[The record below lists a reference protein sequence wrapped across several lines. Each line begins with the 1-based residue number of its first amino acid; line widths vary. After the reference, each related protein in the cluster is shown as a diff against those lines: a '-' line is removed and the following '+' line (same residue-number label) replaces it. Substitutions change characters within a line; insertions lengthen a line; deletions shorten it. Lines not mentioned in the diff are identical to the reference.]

1 MRRTLSWLV
10 AGAIVAGLGGASMAS
25 STDSFIPVQD
35 PPELTIGNL
44 NQHFGVGSTGESV
57 DRILPS
63 ASEATIRDGFTG
75 GDNAANEI
83 TTGLSYDYDLTDT
96 EETTRV
102 APNATVDS
110 APYYRQQVTVS
121 TNGPTNTIKRVGYCL
136 INIEDDAVISDGTF
150 RWYDASSDAETN
162 DLERNCGFNDENP
175 MTDGLPDSA
184 RAVVSIIY
192 DVDAESFTMQGTN
205 QHVVMKDESNT
216 SDATWNENT
225 LTVNFAFKPSHALM
239 KQSSGW
245 IVRAAAQDQPEPL
258 AEGEGA
264 PGDDEFEPQMAQIF
278 WGDSTTYIQDQLNN
292 DNSNDA
298 SRDSWRFASVGYY
311 GAIMSDR
318 DSVSYGTLRKGDT
331 SLVTGITTG
340 RYIANA
346 ESRIWIHATD
356 FKIEGDGGTPL
367 DYVADG
373 DPLIEGSVKFLC
385 SYDTGDASIG
395 DSPEHVTN
403 DAVEIKSD
411 LPLTTDESTP
421 EDAVDINATGMSCS
435 LQYGGGAEDAASAY
449 VNEVTLSIQDAGTR
463 INPTP

>member
-1 MRRTLSWLV
+1 
-10 AGAIVAGLGGASMAS
+10 MAS

-102 APNATVDS
+102 APNATVNS

-121 TNGPTNTIKRVGYCL
+121 TNGPTNTIERVGYCL
-136 INIEDDAVISDGTF
+136 INIEDNEVISDGTF
-150 RWYDASSDAETN
+150 RWYDDSSAAETN

-175 MTDGLPDSA
+175 MTEGLPDSA

-192 DVDAESFTMQGTN
+192 DVEFDDFIMQGTN

-216 SDATWNENT
+216 SDATWNDNT

-258 AEGEGA
+258 AEDEGA

-278 WGDSTTYIQDQLNN
+278 WGDSTTYIQEQLNN

-367 DYVADG
+367 SYVEDG
-373 DPLIEGSVKFLC
+373 DPLIEESVKFLC
-385 SYDTGDASIG
+385 SYDTGDAGIG

-411 LPLTTDESTP
+411 LALTTVESTP
-421 EDAVDINATGMSCS
+421 EDALKINSGGMSCS

>member
-10 AGAIVAGLGGASMAS
+10 AGALVAGLGGASMAS

-44 NQHFGVGSTGESV
+44 NEHFGVGTAGTSS

-63 ASEATIRDGFTG
+63 ASQATIRDGFTG
-75 GDNAANEI
+75 GLNPTNAI
-83 TTGLSYDYDLTDT
+83 DSDTSFDYTLADT
-96 EETTRV
+96 EDTTRV
-102 APNATVDS
+102 APNATVAS
-110 APYYRQQVTVS
+110 APYYRQQVTVT
-121 TNGPTNTIKRVGYCL
+121 TNGPTNTIERVGYCL
-136 INIEDDAVISDGTF
+136 INIEDSAVISDGTF
-150 RWYDASSDAETN
+150 RWYDASSVAETN
-162 DLERNCGFNDENP
+162 DLERNCGFNDEDP
-175 MTDGLPDSA
+175 TTAGLPDSA

-216 SDATWNENT
+216 SDATWDGQT

-245 IVRAAAQDQPEPL
+245 IVRAAAQDQPLPL
-258 AEGEGA
+258 DPGEGA

-346 ESRIWIHATD
+346 ESRIWINATD
-356 FKIEGDGGTPL
+356 FNLEGDGGTPL
-367 DYVADG
+367 NYVADEG
-373 DPLIEGSVKFLC
+373 SLVEGSVEFLC
-385 SYDTGDASIG
+385 SYETGNGAIG
-395 DSPEHVTN
+395 TGPEHVTN
-403 DAVEIKSD
+403 SAVEIKSD

-421 EDAVDINATGMSCS
+421 EDALDINATGMSCS

-449 VNEVTLSIQDAGTR
+449 VNEVTLSIQDAGNR
-463 INPTP
+463 ILPTP